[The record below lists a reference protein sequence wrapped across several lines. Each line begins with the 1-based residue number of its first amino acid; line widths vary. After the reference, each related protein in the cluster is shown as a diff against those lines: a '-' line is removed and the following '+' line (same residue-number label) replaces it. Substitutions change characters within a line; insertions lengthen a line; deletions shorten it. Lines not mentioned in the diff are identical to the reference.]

1 MSKHIKGQVEVGLF
15 LEKVRALTYQEESI
29 VINNLPWKG
38 KVNKTRRYMDETGI
52 KKKDILE
59 VIRELSVENYSSTQ
73 DDINNYFKGE
83 QVWMFGITKNLVD
96 CDEKIYIK
104 LKIRKIGNE
113 QLLIMSFHPEEPK
126 NKNDKLDFPYKN
138 KK

>member
-1 MSKHIKGQVEVGLF
+1 MSKQIKNQSEVELF
-15 LEKVRALTYQEESI
+15 LKKVRYLTCQEEN
-29 VINNLPWKG
+29 VLINNLPWNG

-52 KKKDILE
+52 RKADILE

-73 DDINNYFKGE
+73 DDINKYYRGE
-83 QVWMFGITKNLVD
+83 QVWLFGITKNLVD
-96 CDEKIYIK
+96 CDEEIYIK

-126 NKNDKLDFPYKN
+126 SKKDKLDFPYK

>member
-1 MSKHIKGQVEVGLF
+1 MSKQIKNQSEVELF
-15 LEKVRALTYQEESI
+15 LKKVRYLTCQEENI
-29 VINNLPWKG
+29 LINNLPWNG

-52 KKKDILE
+52 RKADILE

-73 DDINNYFKGE
+73 DDINKYYREE
-83 QVWMFGITKNLVD
+83 QVWLFGITKNLVD
-96 CDEKIYIK
+96 CDEDIYIK

-113 QLLIMSFHPEEPK
+113 QLLIMSFHPEESK
-126 NKNDKLDFPYKN
+126 SKKDKLDFPYK